1 MLSAC
6 QVEVMLRSCLLMREY
21 EQNSFAQHLRECM
34 QEEGMSAAAFEDL
47 VPDSVVREAIEDGFY
62 EKMMEYVE
70 SMPATRTADLIRD
83 AKTRN
88 EGARNRSDSK
98 QKSKKKDDEGI
109 KIPRTMEW
117 QLANIRRHQETL
129 KAGGSMPP
137 PPDPAKRG
145 GFFKEASEY

>member
-21 EQNSFAQHLRECM
+21 EQNSFAQHLSECM
-34 QEEGMSAAAFEDL
+34 QEESMSAAAFEDL

-62 EKMMEYVE
+62 EKMMQYVE

-83 AKTRN
+83 AKMRN
-88 EGARNRSDSK
+88 ERAKHRSDSK
-98 QKSKKKDDEGI
+98 RSPSKEKMRSSSKEKNDEGI

-117 QLANIRRHQETL
+117 QLANIRRHQQTL
-129 KAGGSMPP
+129 KAGGS
-137 PPDPAKRG
+137 
-145 GFFKEASEY
+145 S